1 MKLTLKNFFKTY
13 RWETIIF
20 GVALALRLVL
30 FFVNLQ
36 HNQYALIPTIHAD
49 DGWYELSQSALRQHG
64 FLGEVDPPFRANPL
78 RPPLWPYLIA
88 LFAFVF
94 QSYWAV
100 VFIELIAS
108 ACIPVFGYRLCRQVF
123 LGSFLA
129 DADRVAKWV
138 SVAMVVSPYPVLLSF
153 LLYSETCFT
162 FFLLLGL
169 IFLFRFFKEQS
180 WRMLV
185 WSAVFLGLAT
195 LVKPT
200 IQYVPILVPLFM
212 LWYFW
217 QTMTKKIIW
226 QMLAFVLVFMAILMP
241 WLVRN
246 RVEFGVWGMSAQ
258 PAFNLA
264 VYLAPTVLSID
275 NRTNF
280 QTELDAIRKRPGFDE
295 NGITLVTSKTYA
307 SEALA
312 TIFQHKTA
320 LVQSVAN
327 TTITFFTH
335 DGMLTILQ
343 YSGIVVPNILT
354 KPALWLLLHEP
365 LTLLKAISHYAFS
378 PAILIL
384 IFRILWIVITV
395 FFLRGA
401 YSALA
406 QKDKNG
412 NRSVA
417 DKKLLVL
424 ALCIVLY
431 FMATT
436 SINGLGVNARF
447 RVPVEVFIFMFSFYG
462 LFEARRTILSK
473 L

>member
-1 MKLTLKNFFKTY
+1 MFTIFFKEH

-20 GVALALRLVL
+20 CAALVLRLVL
-30 FFVNLQ
+30 FFINLQ
-36 HNQYALIPTIHAD
+36 HNQYALIPTIRAD
-49 DGWYELSQSALRQHG
+49 DGWYELSQSAMHRNG
-64 FLGEVDPPFRANPL
+64 FLGEVDPIFRPNPL

-88 LFAFVF
+88 FFATVF

-100 VFIELIAS
+100 VVVEIISS
-108 ACIPVFGYRLCRQVF
+108 ACIPVLGYRLCRQVF
-123 LGSFLA
+123 DKSFFA
-129 DADRVAKWV
+129 DSERIARWA
-138 SVAMVVSPYPVLLSF
+138 SVAMAVSPYPVLLSF

-180 WRMLV
+180 WRTLV
-185 WSAVFLGLAT
+185 WAAMFLGLAT

-200 IQYVPILVPLFM
+200 IQYVPMLVPLFI

-217 QTMTKKIIW
+217 KTMTRRVVW
-226 QMLAFVLVFMAILMP
+226 QMIVFVVVFLAVLLP
-241 WLVRN
+241 WFVRN

-264 VYLAPTVLSID
+264 VYLVPTVLSID

-280 QTELDAIRKRPGFDE
+280 QTELETIRKQPGFDE
-295 NGITLVTSKTYA
+295 NDITLVTSKKY
-307 SEALA
+307 SNDALGV
-312 TIFQHKTA
+312 ILQHKGA
-320 LVQSVAN
+320 LVQSTVN
-327 TTITFFTH
+327 TSITFFTH

-343 YSGIVVPNILT
+343 YSGIAVPNILT

-365 LTLLKAISHYAFS
+365 LTLLRTIGHYALS
-378 PAILIL
+378 PAILVL
-384 IFRILWIVITV
+384 IFRVLWILVTGL
-395 FFLRGA
+395 FFWGA
-401 YSALA
+401 YRLFR
-406 QKDKNG
+406 QKNKHG
-412 NRSVA
+412 QPTLL
-417 DKKLLVL
+417 DKKLPIL
-424 ALCIVLY
+424 ALCIVFY
-431 FMATT
+431 FMTTT

-447 RVPVEVFIFMFSFYG
+447 RVPVEVFILAFASYG